1 MKYGLRGEDLLML
14 QKAKGNICIS
24 VIVPTHRT
32 SPDRRV
38 DKPEVEEA
46 IDKAKQLLQIKYPE
60 KDIKPLL
67 QSLDDQ
73 LEAIDFVHNT
83 EGIGLYIS
91 PGVKVIV
98 HFPFPVEEKIMV
110 DNNFEIRD
118 LLYKLNYDQP
128 YYVLM
133 LTEKEAKLFEGSWNN
148 LSEIKGDHWPWKY
161 EDEYV
166 YSKPARSSSF
176 AGHAHVKI
184 FEKDKTELEH
194 IRFTNFFRE
203 IDKKLND
210 CLMNN
215 TPLIILAPERENSL
229 FEKISMHRK
238 NIIHKIHGSYG
249 YENLKSISD
258 IVWPGMYEHLQ
269 TERKQLINEFKEMIG
284 EHRDVFAALTQRRQ
298 PDRQHVQPVEE
309 VLAEL
314 PFGDHPAQAAL
325 RPGDDPHV
333 DGNRAR
339 ASHALHHALL
349 NQLARFLI
357 PSIQNPAALIRPRRL
372 RLPLDLSRDAITEA
386 RRNDLPLDVVW
397 LPCGHYTTGEL
408 PWKAIDAWKI
418 ATFFRKQFK
427 D

>member
-284 EHRDVFAALTQRRQ
+284 EHRGISGIQSVWEATKEGKALKLL
-298 PDRQHVQPVEE
+298 VEKDYRCPGFVTE
-309 VLAEL
+309 NDYNLY
-314 PFGDHPAQAAL
+314 L
-325 RPGDDPHV
+325 RPPNATHKTLPDAV
-333 DGNRAR
+333 DE
-339 ASHALHHALL
+339 
-349 NQLARFLI
+349 LI
-357 PSIQNPAALIRPRRL
+357 ETVLQKNGKVYFTDNDWLKDYGRIALITR
-372 RLPLDLSRDAITEA
+372 
-386 RRNDLPLDVVW
+386 
-397 LPCGHYTTGEL
+397 Y
-408 PWKAIDAWKI
+408 
-418 ATFFRKQFK
+418 
-427 D
+427 

>member
-176 AGHAHVKI
+176 ARQAHVKI

-210 CLMNN
+210 YLMNN

-284 EHRDVFAALTQRRQ
+284 EHRGISGIQSVWEATKEGKALKLL
-298 PDRQHVQPVEE
+298 VEKDYRCPGFVTE
-309 VLAEL
+309 NDYNLY
-314 PFGDHPAQAAL
+314 L
-325 RPGDDPHV
+325 RPPNATHKTLPDAV
-333 DGNRAR
+333 DE
-339 ASHALHHALL
+339 
-349 NQLARFLI
+349 LI
-357 PSIQNPAALIRPRRL
+357 ETVLQKNGKVYFTDNDWLKDYGRIALITR
-372 RLPLDLSRDAITEA
+372 
-386 RRNDLPLDVVW
+386 
-397 LPCGHYTTGEL
+397 Y
-408 PWKAIDAWKI
+408 
-418 ATFFRKQFK
+418 
-427 D
+427 

>member
-210 CLMNN
+210 YLMNN

-284 EHRDVFAALTQRRQ
+284 EHRGISGIQSVWEAAKEGKALKLL
-298 PDRQHVQPVEE
+298 VEKDYRCPGFVTE
-309 VLAEL
+309 NDYNLY
-314 PFGDHPAQAAL
+314 L
-325 RPGDDPHV
+325 RPPNATHKTLPDAV
-333 DGNRAR
+333 DE
-339 ASHALHHALL
+339 
-349 NQLARFLI
+349 LI
-357 PSIQNPAALIRPRRL
+357 ETVLQKNGKVYFTDNDWLKDYGRIALITR
-372 RLPLDLSRDAITEA
+372 
-386 RRNDLPLDVVW
+386 
-397 LPCGHYTTGEL
+397 Y
-408 PWKAIDAWKI
+408 
-418 ATFFRKQFK
+418 
-427 D
+427 

>member
-148 LSEIKGDHWPWKY
+148 LSEIKEDNWPWKY

-176 AGHAHVKI
+176 AGQAHVKI

-210 CLMNN
+210 YLMNN

-284 EHRDVFAALTQRRQ
+284 EHRGISGIQSVWEATKEGKALKLL
-298 PDRQHVQPVEE
+298 VEKDYRCPGFVTE
-309 VLAEL
+309 NDYNLY
-314 PFGDHPAQAAL
+314 L
-325 RPGDDPHV
+325 RPPNATHKTLPDAV
-333 DGNRAR
+333 DE
-339 ASHALHHALL
+339 
-349 NQLARFLI
+349 LI
-357 PSIQNPAALIRPRRL
+357 ETVLQKNGKVYFTDNDWLKDYGRIALITR
-372 RLPLDLSRDAITEA
+372 
-386 RRNDLPLDVVW
+386 
-397 LPCGHYTTGEL
+397 Y
-408 PWKAIDAWKI
+408 
-418 ATFFRKQFK
+418 
-427 D
+427 

>member
-210 CLMNN
+210 YLMNN

-284 EHRDVFAALTQRRQ
+284 EHRGISGIQSVWEATKEGKALKLL
-298 PDRQHVQPVEE
+298 VEKDYRCPGFVTE
-309 VLAEL
+309 NDYNLY
-314 PFGDHPAQAAL
+314 L
-325 RPGDDPHV
+325 RPPNATHKTLPDAV
-333 DGNRAR
+333 DE
-339 ASHALHHALL
+339 
-349 NQLARFLI
+349 LI
-357 PSIQNPAALIRPRRL
+357 ETVLQKNGKVYFTDNDWLKDYGRIALITR
-372 RLPLDLSRDAITEA
+372 
-386 RRNDLPLDVVW
+386 
-397 LPCGHYTTGEL
+397 Y
-408 PWKAIDAWKI
+408 
-418 ATFFRKQFK
+418 
-427 D
+427 

>member
-176 AGHAHVKI
+176 AGQAHVKI

-210 CLMNN
+210 YLMNN

-284 EHRDVFAALTQRRQ
+284 EHRGISGIQSVWEATKEGKALKLL
-298 PDRQHVQPVEE
+298 VEKDYRCPGFVTE
-309 VLAEL
+309 NDYNLY
-314 PFGDHPAQAAL
+314 L
-325 RPGDDPHV
+325 RPPNATHKTLPDAV
-333 DGNRAR
+333 DE
-339 ASHALHHALL
+339 
-349 NQLARFLI
+349 LI
-357 PSIQNPAALIRPRRL
+357 ETVLQKNGKVYFTDNDWLKDYGRIALITR
-372 RLPLDLSRDAITEA
+372 
-386 RRNDLPLDVVW
+386 
-397 LPCGHYTTGEL
+397 Y
-408 PWKAIDAWKI
+408 
-418 ATFFRKQFK
+418 
-427 D
+427 

>member
-176 AGHAHVKI
+176 AGQAHVKI

-284 EHRDVFAALTQRRQ
+284 EHRGISGIQSVWEATKEGKALKLL
-298 PDRQHVQPVEE
+298 VEKDYRCPGFVTE
-309 VLAEL
+309 NDYNLY
-314 PFGDHPAQAAL
+314 L
-325 RPGDDPHV
+325 RPPNATHKTLPDAV
-333 DGNRAR
+333 DE
-339 ASHALHHALL
+339 
-349 NQLARFLI
+349 LI
-357 PSIQNPAALIRPRRL
+357 ETVLQKNGKVYFTDNDWLKDYGRIALITR
-372 RLPLDLSRDAITEA
+372 
-386 RRNDLPLDVVW
+386 
-397 LPCGHYTTGEL
+397 Y
-408 PWKAIDAWKI
+408 
-418 ATFFRKQFK
+418 
-427 D
+427 